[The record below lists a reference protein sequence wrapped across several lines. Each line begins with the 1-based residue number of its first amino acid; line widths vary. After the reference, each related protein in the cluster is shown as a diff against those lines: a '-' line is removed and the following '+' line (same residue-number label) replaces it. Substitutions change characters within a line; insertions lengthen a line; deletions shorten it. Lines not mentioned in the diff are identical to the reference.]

1 MLVECIATASLGI
14 ESRNVAFKIFALF
27 KLVNDTISEYTATHT
42 GPTYSVKSFTNFN
55 FEVSQFLV
63 QI

>member
-1 MLVECIATASLGI
+1 MLVECIATASLGT

-27 KLVNDTISEYTATHT
+27 RLVNDTVSFLATHT